1 MKWTSIKNKLFFFY
15 WNQIILCIILSP
27 LLRGKHTGS
36 YMELATFLSKSLRQ
50 CSYEAQWSYCIG
62 GRDIKGLIKKWAPSC
77 SLWSTARVERANRA
91 KELASGFHFIP
102 DRLNEAHGERMG
114 VTFSGWQAGCCM
126 KRTERWRE
134 DCWWSREG
142 DRRGAMGCLAA
153 PVRSMPHHNRHLCHQ
168 VSQSLCTL
176 VYCHRLAP
184 AVLYFGAIWIA
195 LIAGFSHWLE
205 TGLKVC
211 CGLKKSGFQKH

>member
-1 MKWTSIKNKLFFFY
+1 MIKVTRTYIKRKRWNGRRLKTSSSFFY
-15 WNQIILCIILSP
+15 WSQRISCIILSP

-50 CSYEAQWSYCIG
+50 CSYEARWSYCIG
-62 GRDIKGLIKKWAPSC
+62 GRDIKGSIKKWAPSC
-77 SLWSTARVERANRA
+77 SLWSTAWVERANRA

-102 DRLNEAHGERMG
+102 DRLNEAHGEGMG

-153 PVRSMPHHNRHLCHQ
+153 PVRSMPRLQ
-168 VSQSLCTL
+168 ASSLPSSQPVIVHFGVLSQISTSSSVLRDTL
-176 VYCHRLAP
+176 GS
-184 AVLYFGAIWIA
+184 FN
-195 LIAGFSHWLE
+195 
-205 TGLKVC
+205 
-211 CGLKKSGFQKH
+211 SGI